1 MSLKKHKLEEIAS
14 LPVLL
19 RNPKILLIGG
29 GKIALEKA
37 TVLKKNNINFFVV
50 TKEISDEMIK
60 LNIDYSLKGISIDD
74 TKNFNIII
82 DATGSPEVN
91 KLLEEEKKRRFFLL
105 NTVDVPHKCDFYFS
119 ALLYYGKLKIAV
131 SSDGASPTISQVV
144 RSKIKKYLPKGLK
157 ELTEQKYNDRINGII
172 EPERTRNELN
182 KIFGKVYLVGF
193 GTGDPELLTLK
204 AYRLIQEADVVLYD
218 SLITKEI
225 LELIPEEVIK
235 IYAGK
240 PHGTKSLTQDE
251 INIQLVEYARQGLSV
266 VRLKSGDPLVFSR
279 ATEEVLY
286 LVENQINFEIVPGV
300 SSAIAGPASAGIPV
314 TSRGYSA
321 NISIVSGCLSKN
333 KLNLDWIELLKIK
346 KHTTILLM
354 GLKRIN
360 EIVEHALAAGVRG
373 DLPAAIISNAT
384 RKNQKN
390 IYTTLEKLPEF
401 ASTAETPAL
410 IVFGDVVDLSNLFNK
425 QTIKPAA
432 VDSPSVFFH

>member
-172 EPERTRNELN
+172 EPEKTKNELN

-279 ATEEVLY
+279 VTEEVLY